1 MTPNKLPPIIGLTGG
16 IACGKS
22 HLSAALRA
30 HGATVIDADEI
41 SRSLTAPGG
50 PALPKIRERI
60 GDGVFDG
67 ADLNR
72 QRLAARVFGD
82 REELAAL
89 NGIVHPLVFQEI
101 DAQLALHQ
109 LQPALVVDLPLL
121 YETGFEN
128 RCKEVWAA
136 YAPEDLQLRRLQDRG
151 LSLKEAQDRIQSQMP
166 AMEKARRADYVIETT
181 GSKRQSAQA
190 VIRLYEAFLRRY
202 ALV

>member
-1 MTPNKLPPIIGLTGG
+1 MTPNKMPPIIGLTGG

-22 HLSAALRA
+22 HLSAALKA

-50 PALPKIRERI
+50 PALPRIRKRF

-101 DAQLALHQ
+101 DAQLALHR
-109 LQPALVVDLPLL
+109 LRPALVVDLPLL

-128 RCKEVWAA
+128 RCREVWAA

-151 LSLKEAQDRIQSQMP
+151 LSLVEAQARIQSQMP
-166 AMEKARRADYVIETT
+166 AMEKARRADHVIETT
-181 GSKRQSAQA
+181 GSKQQSAQA